1 MEFFLG
7 LKNKEKVN
15 GGVWFYFFIPM
26 VFGLLRPGFVL
37 CNFSQ
42 NSLFILRGNFL
53 HFMIFFGNLFFRKE
67 PSNGFLMEIN
77 DQLSFLVSNIG
88 QWYGGL
94 FPFAN
99 FFNLLSCL

>member
-53 HFMIFFGNLFFRKE
+53 HFMIFLGIFFSEKSHPMVSSWR
-67 PSNGFLMEIN
+67 SMIN
-77 DQLSFLVSNIG
+77 CDF
-88 QWYGGL
+88 
-94 FPFAN
+94 
-99 FFNLLSCL
+99 